1 MTEYIARHWRGQ
13 FPLAQ
18 SCWINGA
25 LAVLPFLVWFELT
38 GDYLMAHPPLQL
50 SSFLLAFGPAF
61 ALFLG
66 VDVWAGVGIWRSA
79 RRPILFGHFGWA
91 WLARMVVGAN
101 FALLVLAAIMLLH
114 EAKTMLS
121 PLHDG
126 AVPYEVTLRGTTA
139 VFRGQITA
147 AAADELELLLND
159 KSVRRLAIAGSDGG
173 DVGPALRLA
182 KVIRARKL
190 FVVALSQCDGA
201 CTLLLASGGGRAAV
215 PQTEI
220 GFGAST
226 PDALEL
232 YRQAGLAGPLL
243 KSLHDLQPG
252 ASYEPTLRVLIEN
265 RFLTDVF
272 VDATRRYAR
281 APAWCAKNLVVCGRT
296 GRQNSDQSTRA
307 GGSNDGT

>member
-18 SCWINGA
+18 SCWLNGA
-25 LAVLPFLVWFELT
+25 LAVLPFLVWFELS
-38 GDYLMAHPPLQL
+38 GDYLMAHPPVQL

-79 RRPILFGHFGWA
+79 RRRILFGHYGWA
-91 WLARMVVGAN
+91 WLARLAVLAN
-101 FALLVLAAIMLLH
+101 FALLVLAAIMLLNKA
-114 EAKTMLS
+114 EAMLS
-121 PLHDG
+121 PSHDG
-126 AVPYEVTLRGTTA
+126 ASPYEVTLRGTTA
-139 VFRGQITA
+139 VVRGHITS

-173 DVGPALRLA
+173 EPLAALRLA
-182 KVIRARKL
+182 KLIHARKL
-190 FVVALSQCDGA
+190 FVVALSQCDGV
-201 CTLLLASGGGRAAV
+201 CSLLLAAGGARAAV

-220 GFGAST
+220 AFGPST
-226 PDALEL
+226 PEALEL
-232 YRQAGLAGPLL
+232 YREAGLAGPLL
-243 KSLHDLQPG
+243 KSLRDLQPG

-265 RFLTDVF
+265 RFLTDIF
-272 VDATRRYAR
+272 VDATRRYAH

-296 GRQNSDQSTRA
+296 GRQNSGQSNRA
-307 GGSNDGT
+307 GGSGDGT